1 MNGPYAEGYSE
12 AAHKEIET
20 LVKMRVWDEVDRE
33 PWMRVLPSTWAFKCK
48 VYPDGAT
55 KKFKGRFCCRGDRE
69 IAGVHFDPDKIF
81 APVVS
86 WTTVRLL
93 LLLSAQ
99 LELATRQV
107 DYVAAFVHSPIP
119 LPKNYDNMS
128 PEEQKMS
135 RTYVEMPRGFQKE
148 GKVLR
153 LNKALCGLKSAP
165 IAFFTFLK
173 GNLEAIGFKQATD
186 VDPCLFMSKKVICL
200 VHVDDTLL
208 YACLLYTSPSPRDL
222 STSRMPSS
230 A

>member
-1 MNGPYAEGYSE
+1 M
-12 AAHKEIET
+12 
-20 LVKMRVWDEVDRE
+20 
-33 PWMRVLPSTWAFKCK
+33 
-48 VYPDGAT
+48 
-55 KKFKGRFCCRGDRE
+55 
-69 IAGVHFDPDKIF
+69 HFDPDKIF

-153 LNKALCGLKSAP
+153 LNKALYGLKSAP

-186 VDPCLFMSKKVICL
+186 VDPCLFISKKVICL
-200 VHVDDTLL
+200 LYVDDTLL
-208 YACLLYTSPSPRDL
+208 YAKDEKDIDEVIRQLTKERKMALEVEDDVAGFLGVDIKRNPDTL
-222 STSRMPSS
+222 SLIHI
-230 A
+230 